1 MIDIKS
7 RAKLNQAYFG
17 FNGQEKSFRGS
28 FDASTTS
35 VHTLEISL
43 PSDNLLLACQRVSRT
58 PSRRQMRLFTP
69 LKSTI
74 STACASHHGM
84 LSAVLRRRQLLSTR
98 SSGVYSAFR
107 QRRVVHTIFS
117 NPLVGN
123 TDGWRCNNT
132 NPFLQPRVVTLNQ
145 KRRNGST
152 NSPPD
157 KPEKELKLKPKSKLL
172 SRLPVP
178 VHENIYTVPNILTF
192 SRLLAAPAVGYLL
205 VHNHHTAALS
215 LFAYAGITDLIDG
228 YIARRYN
235 LQTVVGTIIDPAA
248 DKLLMTIS
256 VVCLALN
263 GWMPAWLAVLI
274 LGRDVGLSISAIYYR
289 WISLPPPKT
298 MARYWDFSLP
308 SAEVKPTAI
317 SKVNTA
323 LQLLLVGSSIAL
335 PVLPES
341 LAGAWGLYNGLVGL
355 QLLVAATTV
364 WSGLSYVFSKDAVK
378 ILSDKEIQQRIARAS
393 KNDKK

>member
-1 MIDIKS
+1 M
-7 RAKLNQAYFG
+7 R
-17 FNGQEKSFRGS
+17 
-28 FDASTTS
+28 
-35 VHTLEISL
+35 
-43 PSDNLLLACQRVSRT
+43 LLASLNSNLSPT
-58 PSRRQMRLFTP
+58 T
-69 LKSTI
+69 
-74 STACASHHGM
+74 CAIRHGDGM
-84 LSAVLRRRQLLSTR
+84 LSALVRRHQLLSVNRFHVSTGQLR
-98 SSGVYSAFR
+98 A
-107 QRRVVHTIFS
+107 VHT
-117 NPLVGN
+117 VGPICS
-123 TDGWRCNNT
+123 TRLAARDGWKYNHTRHSLIQ
-132 NPFLQPRVVTLNQ
+132 FGVVTLNQ
-145 KRRNGST
+145 KRRNG
-152 NSPPD
+152 NSNLPQD
-157 KPEKELKLKPKSKLL
+157 KSKEQKSKPKSKLL
-172 SRLPVP
+172 SRIPMP

-215 LFAYAGITDLIDG
+215 LFAYAGITDLVDG

-263 GWMPAWLAVLI
+263 GWMP
-274 LGRDVGLSISAIYYR
+274 GRDVGLSISAIYYR

-335 PVLPES
+335 PVIPAS
-341 LAGAWGLYNGLVGL
+341 LAGAWGLYDGLVGL
-355 QLLVAATTV
+355 QYLVAATTV
-364 WSGLSYVFSKDAVK
+364 WSGLGYLFAQDAVK
-378 ILSDKEIQQRIARAS
+378 ILSNNESQQRIKCTSR
-393 KNDKK
+393 KDNR